1 MFMRPPAFRRL
12 ILLAVL
18 VALGIGALFGQT
30 IWSMRS
36 DAWQHAE
43 RTGVNLAYTLQ
54 QSVATLL
61 KNLDPS
67 LQGLAEDLANPRVM
81 ALSPDLRNRVLFDHS
96 LRAEGL
102 STVVVLDAQGRRIF
116 DSGGLAPD
124 GADFSDRDYFRAFQ
138 SGGHQGLFIG
148 HPIRSRLTGRDCL
161 PISRAWFKQDG
172 SFGGV
177 VVGSILLDYFH
188 VLFAA
193 VQIGPQSS
201 LNLYHTDGALIARLP
216 QVAGDAGRSVA
227 GSENL
232 ARITASPSGTFTH
245 RAVIDDV
252 ERLYAF
258 QQVGD
263 FPLVVNIGQSA
274 KEVLAGWRRNAAL
287 LGSFALLL
295 MLACLGLAL
304 LFVRELQQRQQLA
317 GQLHQAERDLHTI
330 LDNLPSMVSYWDTE
344 QRNRFVNQST
354 SAMFGRSPEAFRGL
368 LAQEFLGE
376 QDYAFVRPYLE
387 QALQGRAQLFERT
400 LTDAN
405 GQQRHMQ
412 VSYTPDRGGSNG
424 PVRGIFA
431 QLTDITER
439 KRMEDEIFQEKE
451 LMRLTLQSIGDAVVC
466 ADAQGRITYLN
477 PVAQRL
483 TGWQAFDAAGCDV
496 DEVAP
501 LYLANGKQTQPSP
514 LRVALATQAACGPTR
529 GVVLHRKD
537 GQRFEVEESACPI
550 IDREH
555 RLTGAVMVLHDVTET
570 MAMAERMAHLAQ
582 YDALTDLPNRV
593 LLQDRA
599 QHALALARREA
610 KGLGVMYLDLDGFKQ
625 INDALGHDAG
635 DQLLVQFA
643 RRLVAA
649 MRQSDTVCRQGGD
662 EFVLLLPGL
671 EDPRQAAAI
680 AGKVLGVCQEPF
692 VLNGQTLQMGLSAGL
707 ALFPQ
712 HGNDY
717 EELARHADA
726 ALYAA
731 KRGGRMQ
738 VRCYR
743 GQDAEPEVVA
753 LPGSPA
759 PVLPDA

>member
-1 MFMRPPAFRRL
+1 MRPPAFRRL

-18 VALGIGALFGQT
+18 VSLGIGALFAQT
-30 IWSMRS
+30 IWSMRNY
-36 DAWQHAE
+36 AWQHAE
-43 RTGVNLAYTLQ
+43 RTGTNLAYTLQ
-54 QSVATLL
+54 QSIATLL

-67 LQGLAEDLANPRVM
+67 LQGLAKDLANPQVM
-81 ALSPDLRNRVLFDHS
+81 ALDPDLRNRVLFDHS
-96 LRAEGL
+96 LRADGL
-102 STVVVLDAQGRRIF
+102 SAVLVLDAQGQRMF
-116 DSGGLAPD
+116 DSGEFVSD
-124 GADFSDRDYFRAFQ
+124 VVDFSDRDYFQAFQ
-138 SGGHQGLFIG
+138 SGVHQGLFIG
-148 HPIRSRLTGRDCL
+148 KPIQSRLTGRGSL
-161 PISRAWFKQDG
+161 PVSRAWFKQDG

-177 VVGSILLDYFH
+177 VVGSIRLEYFH
-188 VLFAA
+188 ALFAA
-193 VQIGPQSS
+193 VQIGPQSR
-201 LNLYHTDGALIARLP
+201 LNLYHSNGALIARQP
-216 QVAGDAGRSVA
+216 QEAGDVGRSVA

-232 ARITASPSGTFTH
+232 ARITASPSGTFTN
-245 RAVIDDV
+245 RAVIDGV

-263 FPLVVNIGQSA
+263 FPLVVTIGQSTD
-274 KEVLAGWRRNAAL
+274 EILASWRRNAAL
-287 LGSFALLL
+287 LGGFALLL
-295 MLACLGLAL
+295 MLACLGLAV
-304 LFVRELQQRQQLA
+304 LFVRELQQRQKVTSQL
-317 GQLHQAERDLHTI
+317 QQAEHYLHTI
-330 LDNLPSMVSYWDTE
+330 LDNLPSMVSYWDSD
-344 QRNRFVNQST
+344 QRNRFVNKT
-354 SAMFGRSPEAFRGL
+354 SSAQYGRTAEALRGL
-368 LAQEFLGE
+368 TAREVLGQES
-376 QDYAFVRPYLE
+376 YAFVRPYVE
-387 QALQGRAQLFERT
+387 QALQGHPQLFERT
-400 LTDAN
+400 LTDAS
-405 GQQRHMQ
+405 GQVRHS
-412 VSYTPDRGGSNG
+412 VISYTPDREVDHG
-424 PVRGIFA
+424 PVQGFFVQI
-431 QLTDITER
+431 TDITVR
-439 KRMEDEIFQEKE
+439 KRMEEELFQEKE

-466 ADAQGRITYLN
+466 SDAQGRVTYLN
-477 PVAQRL
+477 PVAQRM

-501 LYLANGKQTQPSP
+501 LYLANGQQTQPSP

-550 IDREH
+550 VDREQH
-555 RLTGAVMVLHDVTET
+555 LTGAVMVLHDVTET

-625 INDALGHDAG
+625 VNDTLGHDAG

-671 EDPRQAAAI
+671 ESPRQVAAI

-692 VLNGQTLQMGLSAGL
+692 VLNGQALKMSLSAGL

-712 HGNDY
+712 HGSDY

-738 VRCYR
+738 VRCHA
-743 GQDAEPEVVA
+743 GAQAEPEVVA
-753 LPGSPA
+753 LPGLPD